1 MSIKKGLEDIIRGYA
16 DNLYFQSRKHFN
28 EEDVILLEN
37 NDSFKSS
44 VKRIKKLL
52 KIPRLDP
59 LQDIV
64 IIPITYGEDGENE
77 GEILKSDWLN
87 SQPLSIQN
95 SFESE
100 VKQLLETYKLQ
111 ANFYEWFVVYLL
123 YGKPL
128 YTPYYHW
135 ELTDFV
141 INNLNRIEEIPLTI
155 KEKRY
160 VLDSFKAFLGKNP
173 DIPKEQKKA
182 AYKELKGILKRSKSK
197 RRRFRTLRTAIK
209 ALRLGEVVSE
219 YDYATAKEQKRKIIS
234 EDLATQIFDD
244 DTGKKAALVRKQKQ
258 RLLQKLKN

>member
-87 SQPLSIQN
+87 SQPLSIQRR
-95 SFESE
+95 FESK

-111 ANFYEWFVVYLL
+111 ANFYEWL
-123 YGKPL
+123 
-128 YTPYYHW
+128 
-135 ELTDFV
+135 
-141 INNLNRIEEIPLTI
+141 
-155 KEKRY
+155 
-160 VLDSFKAFLGKNP
+160 
-173 DIPKEQKKA
+173 
-182 AYKELKGILKRSKSK
+182 
-197 RRRFRTLRTAIK
+197 
-209 ALRLGEVVSE
+209 
-219 YDYATAKEQKRKIIS
+219 
-234 EDLATQIFDD
+234 
-244 DTGKKAALVRKQKQ
+244 
-258 RLLQKLKN
+258 